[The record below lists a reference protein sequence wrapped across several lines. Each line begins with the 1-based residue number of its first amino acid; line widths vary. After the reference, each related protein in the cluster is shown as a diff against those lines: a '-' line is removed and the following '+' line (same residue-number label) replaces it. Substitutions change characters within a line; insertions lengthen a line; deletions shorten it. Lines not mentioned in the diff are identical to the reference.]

1 MSIRILPDKLINQI
15 AAGEVV
21 ERPASVVKELVE
33 NAIDAGADKIEVTL
47 VDGGKSLIVVSDN
60 GKGMNANEL
69 SLSIERHATSKLP
82 DDDLFNIKHLGFR
95 GEALP
100 SISSVSRVSITT
112 RSKESENAWKL
123 EINGG
128 HKSEVVPAAYGYGT
142 RIEVR
147 DLFYATPARLKFLKA
162 DSSEAAQCIDIV
174 NRIAMSNPHISFYL
188 YSNGKKKIAL
198 NSSQGELID
207 ARLRRLSEVLG
218 KEFADNSLLIDAS
231 RENVRISGYVSLP
244 TLNKANSLSQYLFVN
259 SRPVRDKLLL
269 GAIKGAYQDVLAAN
283 RYPLCALFIDV
294 NPAYVDVNVHP
305 AKAEVRFYDS
315 NEVRGLL
322 VGSIRRALSLGDKT
336 VANTVDLNSFV
347 HDNSPKFKSELGVC
361 ENEDSTGV
369 FSEDVYK
376 MKVPTFV
383 PPMDGTAKSGQK
395 QAKTF
400 QMPLPSATLRRQ
412 VALPDLERAYSVKIE
427 NVSTEVAG
435 EVSPIGPLGL
445 AKAQFHDTYIISQTA
460 DSIVIIDQHAAHE
473 RIVMEK
479 FKNDLA
485 AEHQI
490 ATQILLIPEIVDLS
504 YSEKDKILSQADNL
518 AKLGL
523 IVEEFGTTAVIVR
536 EIPALISG
544 ANVKKLV
551 ADLAAEIAE
560 WGGQFSLTDKLHH
573 ICATIACHGSVR
585 AGRRLN
591 IDEMNRLLRDME
603 NTEHS
608 GQCNHGRP
616 TYIKLKLN
624 DIEKLF
630 ARR

>member
-1 MSIRILPDKLINQI
+1 MGIRILPDNLVNQI
-15 AAGEVV
+15 AAGEVI

-33 NAIDAGADKIEVTL
+33 NAIDAGADSIEVSLTG
-47 VDGGKSLIVVSDN
+47 GGKNLIIVTDN
-60 GKGMNANEL
+60 GKGMDKDEL
-69 SLSIERHATSKLP
+69 ALAVERHATSKLP

-100 SISSVSRVSITT
+100 SIAAVSRLSITT
-112 RSKESENAWKL
+112 RQKDSENAWKI

-128 HKSEVVPAAYGYGT
+128 QKLPVTPAALSQGT

-162 DSSEAAQCIDIV
+162 DSSEAAQCVDIL
-174 NRIAMSNPHISFYL
+174 NRIAMANPHISFCL
-188 YSNGKKKIAL
+188 YSDGKKKIAL
-198 NSSQGELID
+198 NAYQGELFD
-207 ARLRRLSEVLG
+207 ARLKRLSEVMG

-231 RENVRISGYVSLP
+231 RESVRISGYVSLP

-269 GAIKGAYQDVLAAN
+269 GAIKGAYQDVLASN

-294 NPAYVDVNVHP
+294 KPEYVDVNVHP
-305 AKAEVRFYDS
+305 TKAEVRFYDAQA
-315 NEVRGLL
+315 VRGLL
-322 VGSIRRALSLGDKT
+322 VGSIRQGLSLGDKA
-336 VANTVDLNSFV
+336 VANNLDLAAFVQDNIPSFGSSYAPIDTTMSNFT
-347 HDNSPKFKSELGVC
+347 H
-361 ENEDSTGV
+361 NE
-369 FSEDVYK
+369 
-376 MKVPTFV
+376 
-383 PPMDGTAKSGQK
+383 PMFAEGGDFAKPHTYTPFQAPSVKRGTA
-395 QAKTF
+395 
-400 QMPLPSATLRRQ
+400 
-412 VALPDLERAYSVKIE
+412 VLPDLERAYSVK
-427 NVSTEVAG
+427 TEEIPNSYGQA
-435 EVSPIGPLGL
+435 EDIIGPLGL

-460 DSIVIIDQHAAHE
+460 DSIIIIDQHAAHE

-479 FKNDLA
+479 LKADLA
-485 AEHQI
+485 AEHKVV
-490 ATQILLIPEIVDLS
+490 TQMLLIPEIIDLS
-504 YSEKDKILSQADNL
+504 ASEKENILSQTENL

-523 IVEEFGTTAVIVR
+523 VVEEFGPSAVIVR

-544 ANVKKLV
+544 ADVKKLII
-551 ADLAAEIAE
+551 DLAAEIAE
-560 WGGQFSLTDKLHH
+560 WGGEFSLTDKLHH

-603 NTEHS
+603 KTEHS

-616 TYIKLKLN
+616 TYVELKLT

>member
-1 MSIRILPDKLINQI
+1 MPIRILPDNLINQI

-33 NAIDAGADKIEVTL
+33 NAIDAGANKIEVSL
-47 VDGGKSLIVVSDN
+47 IGGGKNLIVVADN
-60 GKGMNANEL
+60 GKGMDKGEL
-69 SLSIERHATSKLP
+69 NLAVERHATSKLP

-100 SISSVSRVSITT
+100 SIAAVARMSITT
-112 RSKESENAWKL
+112 RTKDAENAWKC

-128 HKSEVVPAAYGYGT
+128 HKSEIMPAAHTQGT

-147 DLFYATPARLKFLKA
+147 DLFYAVPARLKFLKA
-162 DSSEAAQCIDIV
+162 DASEAAQCIDIV
-174 NRIAMSNPHISFYL
+174 NRIAMANPHISFYL
-188 YSNGKKKIAL
+188 YSDDKKKIAL
-198 NSSQGELID
+198 NACQGELFD
-207 ARLRRLSEVLG
+207 ARLKRLSEVMG
-218 KEFADNSLLIDAS
+218 KEFAENSLLIDAS
-231 RENVRISGYVSLP
+231 RDDVRISGYVSLP

-269 GAIKGAYQDVLAAN
+269 GAIKGAYQDVLASN

-305 AKAEVRFYDS
+305 AKAEVRFYDAAT
-315 NEVRGLL
+315 VRGLL
-322 VGSIRRALSLGDKT
+322 VGSIRHALSLGDKAT
-336 VANTVDLNSFV
+336 ANTLNLAEFV
-347 HDNSPKFKSELGVC
+347 HDNIPDFAAQPYTQPYTTPQDAVLPDGMPETVNLAEETRSIPMSSF
-361 ENEDSTGV
+361 STLL
-369 FSEDVYK
+369 
-376 MKVPTFV
+376 PRR
-383 PPMDGTAKSGQK
+383 A
-395 QAKTF
+395 QAD
-400 QMPLPSATLRRQ
+400 
-412 VALPDLERAYSVKIE
+412 LPDLAGFYSLKVEDAPEPQNINADE
-427 NVSTEVAG
+427 
-435 EVSPIGPLGL
+435 IGPLGL
-445 AKAQFHDTYIISQTA
+445 AKAQFHDTYIISQTV
-460 DSIVIIDQHAAHE
+460 DSIIIIDQHAAHE

-479 FKNDLA
+479 LKADLA
-485 AEHQI
+485 AEHKVV
-490 ATQILLIPEIVDLS
+490 TQMLLIPEIIDLS
-504 YSEKDKILSQADNL
+504 FSEKEKIISQADNL

-523 IVEEFGTTAVIVR
+523 IVEEFGPQAVIVR

-544 ANVKKLV
+544 ADIRKLIC
-551 ADLAAEIAE
+551 DLAAEIAE
-560 WGGQFSLTDKLHH
+560 WGGEFSLTDKLHH

-616 TYIKLKLN
+616 TYVELKLS

>member
-1 MSIRILPDKLINQI
+1 MGIRILPDNLVNQI
-15 AAGEVV
+15 AAGEVI

-33 NAIDAGADKIEVTL
+33 NAIDAGADSIEVSLTG
-47 VDGGKSLIVVSDN
+47 GGKNLIIVTDN
-60 GKGMNANEL
+60 GKGMDKDEL
-69 SLSIERHATSKLP
+69 ALAVERHATSKLP

-100 SISSVSRVSITT
+100 SIAAVSRLSITT
-112 RSKESENAWKL
+112 RQKCSENAWKI

-128 HKSEVVPAAYGYGT
+128 QKLPVTPAALSQGT

-162 DSSEAAQCIDIV
+162 DSSEAAQCVDIL
-174 NRIAMSNPHISFYL
+174 NRIAMANPHISFYL
-188 YSNGKKKIAL
+188 YSEGKKKIAL
-198 NSSQGELID
+198 NAYQGELFD
-207 ARLRRLSEVLG
+207 ARLKRLSEVMG

-231 RENVRISGYVSLP
+231 RESVRISGYVSLP

-269 GAIKGAYQDVLAAN
+269 GAIKGAYQDVLASN

-294 NPAYVDVNVHP
+294 KPEYVDVNVHP
-305 AKAEVRFYDS
+305 TKAEVRFYDAQA
-315 NEVRGLL
+315 VRGLL
-322 VGSIRRALSLGDKT
+322 VGSIRQGLSLGDKA
-336 VANTVDLNSFV
+336 VANNLDLAAFVQDNIPSFGSSYAPIDTTMSNFTHNEPMFAEGGDFAKPHTYTPFQAPSVKRGTTV
-347 HDNSPKFKSELGVC
+347 
-361 ENEDSTGV
+361 
-369 FSEDVYK
+369 
-376 MKVPTFV
+376 
-383 PPMDGTAKSGQK
+383 
-395 QAKTF
+395 
-400 QMPLPSATLRRQ
+400 
-412 VALPDLERAYSVKIE
+412 LPDLERAYSVK
-427 NVSTEVAG
+427 TE
-435 EVSPIGPLGL
+435 EIPNSYDQNTDIIGPLGL

-460 DSIVIIDQHAAHE
+460 DSIIIIDQHAAHE

-479 FKNDLA
+479 LKADLA
-485 AEHQI
+485 AEHKVV
-490 ATQILLIPEIVDLS
+490 TQMLLIPEIIDLS
-504 YSEKDKILSQADNL
+504 VSEKENILSQTENL

-523 IVEEFGTTAVIVR
+523 VVEEFGPSAVIVR

-544 ANVKKLV
+544 ADVKKLII
-551 ADLAAEIAE
+551 DLAAEIAE
-560 WGGQFSLTDKLHH
+560 WGGEFSLTDKLHH

-603 NTEHS
+603 KTEHS

-616 TYIKLKLN
+616 TYVELKLT

>member
-1 MSIRILPDKLINQI
+1 MGIRILPDNLVNQI
-15 AAGEVV
+15 AAGEVI

-33 NAIDAGADKIEVTL
+33 NAIDAGADSIEVSLTG
-47 VDGGKSLIVVSDN
+47 GGKNLIIVTDN
-60 GKGMNANEL
+60 GKGMDKDEL
-69 SLSIERHATSKLP
+69 ALAVERHATSKLP

-100 SISSVSRVSITT
+100 SIAAVSRLSITT
-112 RSKESENAWKL
+112 RQKDSENAWKI

-128 HKSEVVPAAYGYGT
+128 EKSQVAPAALSQGT

-162 DSSEAAQCIDIV
+162 DSSEAAQCVDIL
-174 NRIAMSNPHISFYL
+174 NRIAMANPHISFYL
-188 YSNGKKKIAL
+188 YSDGKKKIAL
-198 NSSQGELID
+198 NAYQGELFD
-207 ARLRRLSEVLG
+207 ARLKRLSEVMG

-231 RENVRISGYVSLP
+231 RESVRISGYVSLP

-269 GAIKGAYQDVLAAN
+269 GAIKGAYQDVLASN

-294 NPAYVDVNVHP
+294 KPEYVDVNVHP
-305 AKAEVRFYDS
+305 TKAEVRFYDAQA
-315 NEVRGLL
+315 VRGLL
-322 VGSIRRALSLGDKT
+322 VGSIRQGLSLGDKA
-336 VANTVDLNSFV
+336 VANNLDLAAFVQDNIPSFGSSYAQTE
-347 HDNSPKFKSELGVC
+347 NNISSFNNNEYIFNEETKFVKPYLSVQAP
-361 ENEDSTGV
+361 SV
-369 FSEDVYK
+369 K
-376 MKVPTFV
+376 R
-383 PPMDGTAKSGQK
+383 GTA
-395 QAKTF
+395 
-400 QMPLPSATLRRQ
+400 
-412 VALPDLERAYSVKIE
+412 VLPDLERAYSVK
-427 NVSTEVAG
+427 TEEIPNSYGQAEDIV
-435 EVSPIGPLGL
+435 GPLGL

-460 DSIVIIDQHAAHE
+460 DSIIIIDQHAAHE

-479 FKNDLA
+479 LKADLA
-485 AEHQI
+485 AEHKVV
-490 ATQILLIPEIVDLS
+490 TQMLLIPEIIDLS
-504 YSEKDKILSQADNL
+504 VSEKENILSQTENL

-523 IVEEFGTTAVIVR
+523 VVEEFGPSAVIVR

-544 ANVKKLV
+544 ADVKKLII
-551 ADLAAEIAE
+551 DLAAEIAE
-560 WGGQFSLTDKLHH
+560 WGGEFSLTDKLHH

-603 NTEHS
+603 KTEHS

-616 TYIKLKLN
+616 TYVELKLT

>member
-1 MSIRILPDKLINQI
+1 MPIRILPDNLINQI

-33 NAIDAGADKIEVTL
+33 NAIDAGADKIEVSL
-47 VDGGKSLIVVSDN
+47 IGGGKNLIVITDN
-60 GKGMNANEL
+60 GKGMDKDEL
-69 SLSIERHATSKLP
+69 NLAVERHATSKLP

-100 SISSVSRVSITT
+100 SIAAVARMSITT
-112 RSKESENAWKL
+112 RTKGSENAWKC

-128 HKSEVVPAAYGYGT
+128 HKSEIMPAAHTQGT

-147 DLFYATPARLKFLKA
+147 DLFYAVPARLKFLKA
-162 DSSEAAQCIDIV
+162 DASEAAQCYDIV
-174 NRIAMSNPHISFYL
+174 NRIAMANPHISFYL
-188 YSNGKKKIAL
+188 YSEDKKKIAL
-198 NSSQGELID
+198 NACQGELFD
-207 ARLRRLSEVLG
+207 ARLKRLSEVMG
-218 KEFADNSLLIDAS
+218 KEFAENSLLIDAS
-231 RENVRISGYVSLP
+231 RDDVRISGYVSLP

-269 GAIKGAYQDVLAAN
+269 GAIKGAYQDVLASN

-305 AKAEVRFYDS
+305 AKAEVRFYDAAT
-315 NEVRGLL
+315 VRGLL
-322 VGSIRRALSLGDKT
+322 VGSIRHALSLGDKT
-336 VANTVDLNSFV
+336 AANTLNLAEFV
-347 HDNSPKFKSELGVC
+347 HDNIPDFAAQPYAQTYTQPQQSVLPPDIPETVNLAEETRAIKMPS
-361 ENEDSTGV
+361 
-369 FSEDVYK
+369 FSA
-376 MKVPTFV
+376 
-383 PPMDGTAKSGQK
+383 PMPRRA
-395 QAKTF
+395 QAD
-400 QMPLPSATLRRQ
+400 
-412 VALPDLERAYSVKIE
+412 LPDLAGFYSIKVE
-427 NVSTEVAG
+427 EPSEPQNADSE
-435 EVSPIGPLGL
+435 IGPLGL
-445 AKAQFHDTYIISQTA
+445 AKAQFHDTYIISQTP
-460 DSIVIIDQHAAHE
+460 DSIIIIDQHAAHE

-479 FKNDLA
+479 LKADLA
-485 AEHQI
+485 AEHKVV
-490 ATQILLIPEIVDLS
+490 TQMLLIPEIIDLS
-504 YSEKDKILSQADNL
+504 YSEKEKIISQADNL

-523 IVEEFGTTAVIVR
+523 IVEEFGPQAVIVR

-544 ANVKKLV
+544 ADIHKLIC
-551 ADLAAEIAE
+551 DLAAEIAE
-560 WGGQFSLTDKLHH
+560 WGGEFALTDKLHH

-603 NTEHS
+603 HTEHS

-616 TYIKLKLN
+616 TYVELKLS

>member
-1 MSIRILPDKLINQI
+1 MPIRILPDNLINQI

-33 NAIDAGADKIEVTL
+33 NAIDAGADKIEVSL
-47 VDGGKSLIVVSDN
+47 IGGGKNLIVITDN
-60 GKGMNANEL
+60 GKGMDKDEL
-69 SLSIERHATSKLP
+69 NLAVERHATSKLP

-100 SISSVSRVSITT
+100 SIAAVARMSITT
-112 RSKESENAWKL
+112 RTKESENAWKC

-128 HKSEVVPAAYGYGT
+128 HKSEIMPAAHTQGT

-147 DLFYATPARLKFLKA
+147 DLFYAVPARLKFLKA
-162 DSSEAAQCIDIV
+162 DASEAAQCYDIV
-174 NRIAMSNPHISFYL
+174 NRIAMANPHISFYL
-188 YSNGKKKIAL
+188 YSEDKKKIAL
-198 NSSQGELID
+198 NACQGELFD
-207 ARLRRLSEVLG
+207 ARLKRLSEVMG
-218 KEFADNSLLIDAS
+218 KEFAENSLLIDAS
-231 RENVRISGYVSLP
+231 RDDVRISGYVSLP

-269 GAIKGAYQDVLAAN
+269 GAIKGAYQDVLASN

-305 AKAEVRFYDS
+305 AKAEVRFYDAAT
-315 NEVRGLL
+315 VRGLL
-322 VGSIRRALSLGDKT
+322 VGSIRHALSLGDKT
-336 VANTVDLNSFV
+336 AANTLNLAEFV
-347 HDNSPKFKSELGVC
+347 HDNIPDFAAQPYAQTYTQPQQSVLPPDIPETVNLAEETRAIKMPS
-361 ENEDSTGV
+361 
-369 FSEDVYK
+369 FSA
-376 MKVPTFV
+376 
-383 PPMDGTAKSGQK
+383 PMPRRA
-395 QAKTF
+395 QAD
-400 QMPLPSATLRRQ
+400 
-412 VALPDLERAYSVKIE
+412 LPDLAGFYSIKVE
-427 NVSTEVAG
+427 EPSEPQNADSE
-435 EVSPIGPLGL
+435 IGPLGL
-445 AKAQFHDTYIISQTA
+445 AKAQFHDTYIISQTP
-460 DSIVIIDQHAAHE
+460 DSIIIIDQHAAHE

-479 FKNDLA
+479 LKADLA
-485 AEHQI
+485 AEHKVV
-490 ATQILLIPEIVDLS
+490 TQMLLIPEIIDLS
-504 YSEKDKILSQADNL
+504 YSEKEKIMSQADNL

-523 IVEEFGTTAVIVR
+523 IVEEFGPQAVIVR

-544 ANVKKLV
+544 ADIHKLIC
-551 ADLAAEIAE
+551 DLAAEIAE
-560 WGGQFSLTDKLHH
+560 WGGEFALTDKLHH

-603 NTEHS
+603 HTEHS

-616 TYIKLKLN
+616 TYVELKLS